1 MKFSYSF
8 DEERYG
14 FLYDS
19 IEEALKDAIA
29 EIEALRKYNVDIPEK
44 IFVGECQIYE
54 PTLLDSGDDIIEMI
68 KLQASDA
75 GGEWG
80 DYYLDD
86 VTKEQVEE
94 LEKNLNDVFQKWI
107 DKYKFQPNFYTVSTY
122 KAYTYEEA
130 IDYVKSNEGQD
141 GIQNG
146 EKIK

>member
-75 GGEWG
+75 GGENG
-80 DYYLDD
+80 
-86 VTKEQVEE
+86 VTIIWMMSRRNKS
-94 LEKNLNDVFQKWI
+94 KNWKR
-107 DKYKFQPNFYTVSTY
+107 T
-122 KAYTYEEA
+122 
-130 IDYVKSNEGQD
+130 
-141 GIQNG
+141 
-146 EKIK
+146 

>member
-19 IEEALKDAIA
+19 IEETLKDAIE
-29 EIEALRKYNVDIPEK
+29 EIEALRKCNASDIPEK
-44 IFVGECQIYE
+44 IFVGECRIYE
-54 PTLLDSGDDIIEMI
+54 PTLLNSGDDVIEAI

-75 GGEWG
+75 GGEWA
-80 DYYLDD
+80 DDYLDD

-94 LEKNLNDVFQKWI
+94 LEKNLDDVFQKWI

-130 IDYVKSNEGQD
+130 IDYVRNNEGQN
-141 GIQNG
+141 GI
-146 EKIK
+146 